1 MQMVQNMDRLST
13 LLNHFSPS
21 IQQVMYRELPENK
34 ACNYSHQPVADL
46 YLIAKGSLSIAT
58 ENEAATEL
66 GAYDVIWLPGGGEHQ
81 LTAGKQGAEFVH
93 IQLQFGSAHLNPLLE
108 TLPEMIVL
116 QADTDESGEL
126 RPLVELMIAESQ
138 SQRCGNALVLARL
151 AEVLLVKLLRFL
163 MGNMVLSQGVIGGL
177 GDVRLGRSLT
187 AMHDHPEIPWTV
199 QTLAQEAG
207 MSRTAFSTRFHEVV
221 GYPPGEYLSSWR
233 MRLASEWLSA
243 TTQSIA
249 QISEKLGYQN
259 EAAFRR
265 AFRKIIGKPPG
276 ALRKQSA
283 ATSESPL

>member
-1 MQMVQNMDRLST
+1 MDRLST
-13 LLNHFSPS
+13 LLNHFSPA
-21 IQQVMYRELPENK
+21 IQQVMYRELAANQ
-34 ACNYSHQPVADL
+34 AITTAQQSVADL
-46 YLIAKGSLSIAT
+46 YLIAGGSLAIT
-58 ENEAATEL
+58 TDNESVNTL
-66 GAYDVIWLPGGGEHQ
+66 GAYDVVWLPGGCEQ
-81 LTAGKQGAEFVH
+81 TLKAGGQGAEFVH

-116 QADTDESGEL
+116 QANADESGEL
-126 RPLVELMIAESQ
+126 RPLVELMITESR
-138 SQRCGNALVLARL
+138 SQRCGNALVLSRL

-177 GDVRLGRSLT
+177 GDARLGRSLT
-187 AMHDHPEIPWTV
+187 AMHDHPEVPWTV

-283 ATSESPL
+283 AIPESSL

>member
-1 MQMVQNMDRLST
+1 MDRLST
-13 LLNHFSPS
+13 LLNHFSPA
-21 IQQVMYRELPENK
+21 IQQVMYRELAANQV
-34 ACNYSHQPVADL
+34 CTTQQSVADL
-46 YLIAKGSLSIAT
+46 YLIADGSLDMAT
-58 ENEAATEL
+58 DNESANTL
-66 GAYDVIWLPGGGEHQ
+66 GAYDVVWLPGGSEQ
-81 LTAGKQGAEFVH
+81 TLRAGGQGVEFVH

-116 QADTDESGEL
+116 QASADESGEL
-126 RPLVELMIAESQ
+126 RPLVELMITESR

-177 GDVRLGRSLT
+177 GDARLGRSLT
-187 AMHDHPEIPWTV
+187 AMHDHPEVQWTV

-233 MRLASEWLSA
+233 MRLASEWLSE

-265 AFRKIIGKPPG
+265 AFRKITGKPPG

-283 ATSESPL
+283 ATPGSSL